1 MMKSLMNKLLGLTL
15 CSLAVAPLAANGWG
29 QNYSNCNN
37 CCEWSCCDGKF
48 VVGADWLY
56 WKTEQDL
63 DVGTIV
69 SFSDFDNNVETGFA
83 ISGDVKTLNNQYDSG
98 FRVYAGYELP
108 CDCWDIGVAYTYMPT
123 NAKVS
128 TFVNEEPLLAFSSE
142 FVTDITDLQAIALE
156 QSELLQ
162 SFDTFAAKWNNN
174 ISWLD
179 IDLGRTICMCEC
191 FKFRPHAG
199 FRAAWMDQKYRTFG
213 VQTFGAYENNIFA
226 TRIKQTFNGYGLE
239 GGLWGEWELGG
250 CGLSVIGHV
259 GGSLLA
265 AKFKVEEKSLVTQQ
279 FGVDDFSF
287 FPIKERNSFWTA
299 TPTFDYF
306 LGLRYEDCFCDMTFS
321 AHIGWEQHLF
331 FNMNRLFDGC
341 GCGNL
346 STQGL
351 TLGLDVGF

>member
-1 MMKSLMNKLLGLTL
+1 MMKSLMSKLLGLTL

-56 WKTEQDL
+56 WKTEQDCA
-63 DVGTIV
+63 VGTIV
-69 SFSDFDNNVETGFA
+69 KFEEFDNEFEGIAVK
-83 ISGDVKTLNNQYDSG
+83 GDVKTWNQKYDNG

-123 NAKVS
+123 NAKIRS
-128 TFVNEEPLLAFSSE
+128 FESDDPFSSLGDV

-156 QSELLQ
+156 REELQ
-162 SFDTFAAKWNNN
+162 EFDFFSAKWNNN
-174 ISWLD
+174 INWID
-179 IDLGRTICMCEC
+179 VDLGRTICLCEC

-199 FRAAWMDQKYRTFG
+199 FRAAWMDQKFRSFA
-213 VQTFGAYENNIFA
+213 VQSLGQYENTSFA
-226 TRIKQTFNGYGLE
+226 TRIKQTFNGYGLQ

-259 GGSLLA
+259 GGSLMA
-265 AKFKVEEKSLVTQQ
+265 AKFKIEEKSIITEQSS
-279 FGVDDFSF
+279 VDSF
-287 FPIKERNSFWTA
+287 FLHPILGHDSFWTA

-306 LGLRYEDCFCDMTFS
+306 LGLRYEDCFCDMSFS

-331 FNMNRLFDGC
+331 FNMNRLFDDC
-341 GCGNL
+341 GNGNL